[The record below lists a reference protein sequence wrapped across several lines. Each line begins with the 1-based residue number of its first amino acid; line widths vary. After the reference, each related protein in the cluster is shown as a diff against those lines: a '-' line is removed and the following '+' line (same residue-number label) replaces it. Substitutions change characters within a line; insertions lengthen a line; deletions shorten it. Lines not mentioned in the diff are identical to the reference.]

1 MPRIARPISDEAQ
14 RLRIALALHIERRGQ
29 SANALAK
36 ELGIPQSTLC
46 RFLQGR
52 TKSVSPRLRMLV
64 HSLHNFSIPRIGP
77 GGKTDDNARLAVAAA
92 RASARNPKLAGLL
105 ATLID
110 AIVDADGR
118 DVMNAR

>member
-1 MPRIARPISDEAQ
+1 MS
-14 RLRIALALHIERRGQ
+14 
-29 SANALAK
+29 
-36 ELGIPQSTLC
+36 QSTLC

-77 GGKTDDNARLAVAAA
+77 GGKTDDNARLAAAAA

-110 AIVDADGR
+110 AIVEAYGN
-118 DVMNAR
+118 DVTNAR